1 MECSVD
7 LSMRVES
14 KSIGNSLSKPFFC
27 APLQTHPFTGYF
39 DPSQNRVVSSAPFAN
54 DIGRTDVSGCC
65 YWGRGI
71 LLSSGICDIG
81 RFNYLFGLA
90 AVMEGRSGRYNIDF
104 CSNPEALCS
113 DFTIPASDIN
123 RFPITIDTSASR
135 YLIGQ
140 IYWMDHVQNFN
151 WGYWNYK
158 EKLKLFVEG
167 GMSDDTF
174 VDDFSEIVI
183 ESTRDAEE
191 RKSNFKKV
199 LAIPASDINRFPITI
214 DTSASR
220 YLIGQIYWMDHVQ
233 NFNWGY
239 WNYKEKLKLFVEGG
253 MSDDTFVDDFSEIV
267 IESTRDAEERK
278 SNFKKVL
285 EVLFKE
291 VLTDEPTQRPTN
303 QPSTKPTI
311 KPSVKSWNIDGTEA
325 GSTPSTTTT
334 GGTSQGSNVA
344 PSGIINIGN
353 VGPIDNFDSTNNGG
367 SSSSSGQWAVQG
379 GTGVPPPSQSVGQNP
394 AFAPNFGNTPP
405 GALQLQQPKQ
415 PSPPSSPPPSKP
427 TNPGSVSL
435 DLSIPVGG
443 FPSTYVV
450 GGNDFTPGTNSA
462 SQSMKTTAAL
472 VFMYF
477 VIIYHVFILTI

>member
-1 MECSVD
+1 MWVCLFCVCSMCDFHLATLLNSFSPPFARHPPPRPVLDGKLPLSNACGQHGRSYSNDVCPLTDSKMECAVD

-27 APLQTHPFTGYF
+27 APLKTHPFTGYF

-54 DIGRTDVSGCC
+54 GIGRTDVSGCC

-71 LLSSGICDIG
+71 LLSSGSCDIG

-183 ESTRDAEE
+183 ESSRDSEE
-191 RKSNFKKV
+191 RKSN
-199 LAIPASDINRFPITI
+199 L
-214 DTSASR
+214 
-220 YLIGQIYWMDHVQ
+220 
-233 NFNWGY
+233 
-239 WNYKEKLKLFVEGG
+239 
-253 MSDDTFVDDFSEIV
+253 
-267 IESTRDAEERK
+267 
-278 SNFKKVL
+278 KKVL

-303 QPSTKPTI
+303 RPSTKPTI
-311 KPSVKSWNIDGTEA
+311 RPTVKSWNIDGTEA
-325 GSTPSTTTT
+325 GSTPSTTT
-334 GGTSQGSNVA
+334 GGATSQGSNVA
-344 PSGIINIGN
+344 PPSGIINIGN

-367 SSSSSGQWAVQG
+367 SSSSSSGQWAIQG

-394 AFAPNFGNTPP
+394 AFAPNFGNTAS
-405 GALQLQQPKQ
+405 GALQQPKQ
-415 PSPPSSPPPSKP
+415 PSPPPTSPPNKPS
-427 TNPGSVSL
+427 NPGSVSL

-450 GGNDFTPGTNSA
+450 DGNDLTPGTNSA
-462 SQSMKTTAAL
+462 SWSMKTTAAL
-472 VFMYF
+472 GSMYF
-477 VIIYHVFILTI
+477 VIIYHAFILLII